1 MATEVGLGPETT
13 FLIDFNLYWV
23 PAALGLDV
31 PPAAAAAMCHITE
44 AQFLAYVEQVKTEI
58 NRIAET
64 LLAES
69 ELAQVVERWPIRAG
83 GKVMAVG
90 DSITI
95 YRYGYVWLLEA
106 MLAYGRPD
114 DGIQV
119 INVAQSGYTS
129 THILENT
136 FTQFLAHQPDW
147 VFIMVGVNDCK
158 KFGGPPAKTLVSA
171 TEYQANLTNIV
182 EAFLNYTSARPILL
196 TPAPVVENMVNTNP
210 DFAAVRM
217 TWNNADVQACADA
230 VRDLAGRHNLP
241 LVDLIRVFSLNPDP
255 SLYLADGLHPNLAGQ
270 QLILTQVLQAIS
282 DFQEERSRL

>member
-1 MATEVGLGPETT
+1 MSIEVELGPETT
-13 FLIDFNLYWV
+13 FLIDFNLHWV
-23 PAALGLDV
+23 PAALGLNV
-31 PPAAAAAMCHITE
+31 SPAAAAAMCNITE
-44 AQFLAYVEQVKTEI
+44 AQFLTYVGQVKAQI
-58 NRIAET
+58 NSIAER
-64 LLAES
+64 LLTEP
-69 ELAQVVERWPIRAG
+69 ELAQAVKRWPIRAG

-106 MLAYGRPD
+106 MLAHRRPD

-147 VFIMVGVNDCK
+147 VFIMFGVNDCK
-158 KFGGPPAKTLVSA
+158 KFGGPLAKTLVSPA
-171 TEYQANLTNIV
+171 EYTANLTGIV
-182 EAFLNYTSARPILL
+182 EGFMKYTSAQPVLL
-196 TPAPVVENMVNTNP
+196 TPAPVVENIVNTNP
-210 DFAAVRM
+210 DFAAMHM
-217 TWNNADVQACADA
+217 TWDNADIQACADA

-241 LVDLIRVFSLNPDP
+241 LVDLVNAFSLNPNP
-255 SLYLADGLHPNLAGQ
+255 SLYLADGLHPGLAGQ

-282 DFQEERSRL
+282 EF

>member
-1 MATEVGLGPETT
+1 MSTNVKLAPEIA
-13 FLIDFNLYWV
+13 FLIDFNLHWV

-31 PPAAAAAMCHITE
+31 SPAAAAAMCHITE
-44 AQFLAYVEQVKTEI
+44 AQFLAYVGQVKTEI
-58 NRIAET
+58 NNIAQA
-64 LLAES
+64 LLAEP

-106 MLAYGRPD
+106 MLAQCRPD

-158 KFGGPPAKTLVSA
+158 KFGGPPTKTLVSLA
-171 TEYQANLTNIV
+171 EYTANLTGIV
-182 EAFLNYTSARPILL
+182 EGFLKYTPARPVLL
-196 TPAPVVENMVNTNP
+196 TPAPVVESVANTSP

-217 TWNNADVQACADA
+217 TWDNADVQACADA
-230 VRDLAGRHNLP
+230 VRDLTGRHNLP
-241 LVDLIRVFSLNPDP
+241 LVDLVNAFSLNPDP
-255 SLYLADGLHPNLAGQ
+255 SLYLADGLHPSLAGQ
-270 QLILTQVLQAIS
+270 QLILTKVLQATS
-282 DFQEERSRL
+282 KL

>member
-1 MATEVGLGPETT
+1 MSTNVKLTPEIA
-13 FLIDFNLYWV
+13 FLIDFNLHWV
-23 PAALGLDV
+23 PAALGLNV

-44 AQFLAYVEQVKTEI
+44 AQFLAYVGQVKTEV

-64 LLAES
+64 LLVEP
-69 ELAQVVERWPIRAG
+69 ELAQAVERWPIRAG

-106 MLAYGRPD
+106 ILAQRRPN

-136 FTQFLAHQPDW
+136 FTQFLTHQPDW

-158 KFGGPPAKTLVSA
+158 KFGGPAAKTLVSLA
-171 TEYQANLTNIV
+171 EYKANLTGIV
-182 EAFLNYTSARPILL
+182 EGFLKYTSARPVLL
-196 TPAPVVENMVNTNP
+196 TPAPVVESIVNTNP

-217 TWNNADVQACADA
+217 TWDNADVQACADT
-230 VRDLAGRHNLP
+230 VRDLAGQHNLP
-241 LVDLIRVFSLNPDP
+241 LVDLVNAFSLNPDP
-255 SLYLADGLHPNLAGQ
+255 SLYLADGLHPSLAGQ
-270 QLILTQVLQAIS
+270 QLILTKVLQATS
-282 DFQEERSRL
+282 KL